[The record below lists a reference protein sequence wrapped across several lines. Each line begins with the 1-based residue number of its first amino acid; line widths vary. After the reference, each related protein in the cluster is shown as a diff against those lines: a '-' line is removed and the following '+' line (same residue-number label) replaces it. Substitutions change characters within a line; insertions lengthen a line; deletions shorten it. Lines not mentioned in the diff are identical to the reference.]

1 MQAKDLFNELY
12 PHVELYKQLH
22 NQTADMDLKIIELL
36 CVGKN
41 AIQIAMDVPCAEATV
56 YRAKERMVHFL
67 YDELPRVTVNMS
79 DTLYIHNSVARGTY
93 SSLNLQSHK
102 LYYLLIHAQ
111 QNYKNYVEAKI
122 VHEHMPGLR
131 NRVQRE
137 STLLEL
143 NEFQVA
149 PDEMPKHSIKVFE
162 YVVYDQAKYKFKLT
176 KEALP
181 YFDRG
186 YALLKMLGIEVLP
199 E

>member
-22 NQTADMDLKIIELL
+22 NQTADMDLKILERLS
-36 CVGKN
+36 VGKN
-41 AIQIAMDVPCAEATV
+41 VIQIAMDIPCAEATV
-56 YRAKERMVHFL
+56 YRTKERAVHFL
-67 YDELPRVTVNMS
+67 HDELPRYTANMS
-79 DTLYIHNSVARGTY
+79 DTFYIHNSVVRGTY

-111 QNYKNYVEAKI
+111 QNYRNYVEAKI
-122 VHEHMPGLR
+122 VNEHMPGLR
-131 NRVQRE
+131 NRAQRE

-143 NEFQVA
+143 NELWVTL
-149 PDEMPKHSIKVFE
+149 DEIPKHSIKVFE
-162 YVVYDQAKYKFKLT
+162 FVVYDHAKYNFKLT

-186 YALLKMLGIEVLP
+186 YALLKMLGIEVFP